1 MPPATF
7 HPPPRA
13 LGPPRCVWNAGAL
26 LGEGAVWSA
35 RLQVLWWVDILGRRL
50 HQWRPADGERR
61 SWDFGEEVSA
71 VVEYAHGDALLLAM
85 RHSFARFD
93 PRDGTLET
101 LHQVEHEPPDNRFN
115 DAKCDAQG
123 RFWAGSMDF
132 DCVARTGALYR
143 YDADGQCTRHDA
155 GFAVTNGPTW
165 SADGRT
171 MFFNDTVQR
180 QVLAYDVDAA
190 QGTLSNRRLWL
201 RLDADDGVPDGMTT
215 DAAGR
220 IWIAHWGAGCVS
232 CHDPASAAELCRI
245 ALPASQITSCAFGG
259 PTLQSLFI
267 TSAAGG
273 LDADQRAAQPLAGA
287 LFCVE
292 MDCTGLPAN
301 RFGAATA

>member
-1 MPPATF
+1 
-7 HPPPRA
+7 
-13 LGPPRCVWNAGAL
+13 
-26 LGEGAVWSA
+26 
-35 RLQVLWWVDILGRRL
+35 
-50 HQWRPADGERR
+50 
-61 SWDFGEEVSA
+61 
-71 VVEYAHGDALLLAM
+71 
-85 RHSFARFD
+85 
-93 PRDGTLET
+93 
-101 LHQVEHEPPDNRFN
+101 
-115 DAKCDAQG
+115 
-123 RFWAGSMDF
+123 
-132 DCVARTGALYR
+132 
-143 YDADGQCTRHDA
+143 
-155 GFAVTNGPTW
+155 
-165 SADGRT
+165 
-171 MFFNDTVQR
+171 
-180 QVLAYDVDAA
+180 VLAYDVDAA

-220 IWIAHWGAGCVS
+220 IWIAHWGAGCVT